1 MNELSPVIKIFLSG
15 WIILLVAIAI
25 NAIVN
30 STPLSGWYAYLGSIG
45 EKGLSE
51 THKDISVINL
61 IFLYLV
67 YPFLLGLCAYLL
79 RNWF

>member
-1 MNELSPVIKIFLSG
+1 MNELSPIIKIFLSG
-15 WIILLVAIAI
+15 WIILLVAIVI

-30 STPLSGWYAYLGSIG
+30 ASPLSGWYEYFNAISQ
-45 EKGLSE
+45 KGLSQANKE
-51 THKDISVINL
+51 IGFLNL
-61 IFLYLV
+61 VFLYLI